1 MENTKYVGSNERI
14 NISIMRTTPSVF
26 DDVTVDL
33 YFHITEIEKEKIEFV
48 KAVCK
53 MMINAIKK
61 VSECEIEFH
70 NLERCEEEKYA
81 RIQIDERLEIEDVN
95 AILIKAC
102 ELIEESD
109 LDTNSTNPNNILIC
123 KYRNQIKAYAN
134 EIKKD
139 IINKTD
145 YKCEIKQLPWE

>member
-14 NISIMRTTPSVF
+14 RISIMRTTQSVF

-53 MMINAIKK
+53 MMIYAVKK

-81 RIQIDERLEIEDVN
+81 RIQIDEHLAIVDPVELVCN
-95 AILIKAC
+95 AK
-102 ELIEESD
+102 
-109 LDTNSTNPNNILIC
+109 
-123 KYRNQIKAYAN
+123 
-134 EIKKD
+134 
-139 IINKTD
+139 
-145 YKCEIKQLPWE
+145 